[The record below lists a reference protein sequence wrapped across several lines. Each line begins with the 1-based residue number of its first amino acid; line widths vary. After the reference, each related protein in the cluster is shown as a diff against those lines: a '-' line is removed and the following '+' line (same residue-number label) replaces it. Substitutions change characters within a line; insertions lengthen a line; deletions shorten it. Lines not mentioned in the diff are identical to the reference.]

1 MAVVI
6 FLRGINVGGHR
17 TFRPSVL
24 AHQLRNYSLLNIG
37 AAGTFVACKPIS
49 RARLRSELLRRLP
62 FKAEVIMCTGA
73 ELIAAAAGY
82 PFKSESPNRN
92 VIRFMS
98 LLARTPRRL
107 SPSLPVRVP
116 ATGKWVVKIISRE
129 SRFLFGFYRREM
141 RAIGCLGEI
150 DKLFGV
156 PATTRSWNTIK
167 AIIGLLENWKQLP

>member
-1 MAVVI
+1 
-6 FLRGINVGGHR
+6 
-17 TFRPSVL
+17 
-24 AHQLRNYSLLNIG
+24 
-37 AAGTFVACKPIS
+37 
-49 RARLRSELLRRLP
+49 
-62 FKAEVIMCTGA
+62 MCTGA
-73 ELIAAAAGY
+73 ELIAAAAEY